1 MGDIPMLE
9 VQQLT
14 TTLGMRGPE
23 ILSSVDLS
31 LRSGEVLGVVGESG
45 SGKSILALSIMGLL
59 PPPITVRSGHIRLQ
73 GKDLLAL
80 PAAQMRALRGK
91 DIAMI
96 FQEPMTS
103 LNPVMRVGQQI
114 GEVLRFHL
122 SLQGAAARAEGIAL
136 LRRVEMPDPQRQI
149 DAYPH
154 ELSGGMRQR
163 VMIAMAL
170 AGRPRLLIADEPT
183 TALDVTIQAQILDL
197 VRKIQRDDGMSV
209 LLITHDLGV
218 IAEMCDRVA
227 VMYAGRVVEFGSAL
241 DIFDRPAHPYTRG
254 LLASRP
260 RISAGAQ
267 WLSTIE
273 GTVPA
278 VGHMGEGCTFAPRCK
293 LAREACKRVP
303 PLREVGPAHQAACVA
318 PFERAPAEMAATEEG
333 YALP

>member
-1 MGDIPMLE
+1 MSAMPAPMLE
-9 VQQLT
+9 VCQLT
-14 TTLGMRGPE
+14 TTLGTGGPE
-23 ILSSVDLS
+23 ILSDVNLL

-45 SGKSILALSIMGLL
+45 SGKSMLALSIMGLL
-59 PPPITVRSGHIRLQ
+59 PEPITVRDGRVLLQ
-73 GKDLLAL
+73 GKDLRAL
-80 PAAQMRALRGK
+80 TAPAMRALRGK

-114 GEVLRFHL
+114 GEVLRWHAAM
-122 SLQGAAARAEGIAL
+122 QGAAAREECIAL

-197 VRKIQRDDGMSV
+197 VRKLQRDSGMSV
-209 LLITHDLGV
+209 MLITHDLGV
-218 IAEMCDRVA
+218 IAEMSDRVA
-227 VMYAGRVVEFGSAL
+227 VMYAGRVVESGSVL

-278 VGHMGEGCTFAPRCK
+278 VGQMGTGCTFAPRCK
-293 LAREACKRVP
+293 LATDACKTVP
-303 PLREVGPAHQAACVA
+303 PLREVGPAHQAACVL
-318 PFERAPAEMAATEEG
+318 PFVLAATGEGMAA
-333 YALP
+333 P

>member
-1 MGDIPMLE
+1 MLQ
-9 VQQLT
+9 VRQLT
-14 TTLGMRGPE
+14 TTLGARGPE
-23 ILSSVDLS
+23 ILSGVDLA
-31 LRSGEVLGVVGESG
+31 LGSGEVLGVVGESG
-45 SGKSILALSIMGLL
+45 SGKSMLALSIMGLL
-59 PPPITVRSGHIRLQ
+59 PHPIMVRNGQVHLQ
-73 GKDLLAL
+73 GQDLLAL
-80 PAAQMRALRGK
+80 PPRQMRALRGK
-91 DIAMI
+91 DVAMI

-114 GEVLRFHL
+114 GEVLRWHL
-122 SLQGAAARAEGIAL
+122 SLQGDAARAEGIAL

-183 TALDVTIQAQILDL
+183 TALDVTIQSQILNL
-197 VRKIQRDDGMSV
+197 LRKLQQDSGMSV

-227 VMYAGRVVEFGSAL
+227 VMYAGRVVEQGAVL

-260 RISAGAQ
+260 KISAGAQ

-278 VGHMGEGCTFAPRCK
+278 LGQMGPGCSFAPRCP
-293 LAREACKRVP
+293 LARTACTSVP
-303 PLREVGPAHQAACVA
+303 ALREVGPGHQAACVV
-318 PFERAPAEMAATEEG
+318 PFETAVTA
-333 YALP
+333 

>member
-1 MGDIPMLE
+1 MTASPPMLQ
-9 VQQLT
+9 VRQLT
-14 TTLGMRGPE
+14 TTLGARGPE
-23 ILSSVDLS
+23 ILSGVDLA
-31 LRSGEVLGVVGESG
+31 LGSGEVLGVVGESG
-45 SGKSILALSIMGLL
+45 SGKSMLALSIMGLL
-59 PPPITVRSGHIRLQ
+59 PHPIMVRNGQVHLQ
-73 GKDLLAL
+73 GQDLLAL
-80 PAAQMRALRGK
+80 PPRQMRALRGK
-91 DIAMI
+91 DVAMI

-114 GEVLRFHL
+114 GEVLRWHL
-122 SLQGAAARAEGIAL
+122 SLQGDAARAEGIAL

-183 TALDVTIQAQILDL
+183 TALDVTIQSQILNL
-197 VRKIQRDDGMSV
+197 LRKLQQDSGMSV

-227 VMYAGRVVEFGSAL
+227 VMYAGRVVEQGAVL

-260 RISAGAQ
+260 KISAGAQ
-267 WLSTIE
+267 WLSTID

-278 VGHMGEGCTFAPRCK
+278 LGQMGPGCSFAPRCP
-293 LAREACKRVP
+293 LARTACTSVP
-303 PLREVGPAHQAACVA
+303 ALREVGPEHQAACVV
-318 PFERAPAEMAATEEG
+318 PFETAVAA
-333 YALP
+333 

>member
-1 MGDIPMLE
+1 MSAL
-9 VQQLT
+9 LT
-14 TTLGMRGPE
+14 IDELTAGLGADGPE
-23 ILSSVDLS
+23 LLSSIS
-31 LRSGEVLGVVGESG
+31 LALQAGEVLGVVGESG
-45 SGKSILALSIMGLL
+45 AGKSMLALSIMRLL
-59 PPPITVRSGHIRLQ
+59 PRPITVRGGRVLLEDR
-73 GKDLLAL
+73 DLLQM
-80 PAAQMRALRGK
+80 PQQQMRALRGK

-103 LNPVMRVGQQI
+103 LNPVMRVGTQI
-114 GEVLRFHL
+114 AEVLRFHL
-122 SLQGAAARAEGIAL
+122 GLRGNAAREEGIGL
-136 LRRVEMPDPQRQI
+136 LRRVEMPEPERQI

-183 TALDVTIQAQILDL
+183 TALDVTIQAQILEL
-197 VRKIQRDDGMSV
+197 VRKLQRESSMSV

-227 VMYAGRVVEFGSAL
+227 VMYAGRVVEMGSAL

-260 RISAGAQ
+260 RIAAGSQ
-267 WLSTIE
+267 WLTTIE

-278 VGHMGEGCTFAPRCK
+278 AGQAGEGCSFAPRCP
-293 LAREACKRVP
+293 LARAQCRVVP
-303 PLREVGPAHQAACVA
+303 PLRTVGAGHQVACVV
-318 PFERAPAEMAATEEG
+318 PFEVVHTVEAGA
-333 YALP
+333 

>member
-1 MGDIPMLE
+1 MTASPPMLQ
-9 VQQLT
+9 VRQLT
-14 TTLGMRGPE
+14 TTLGARGPE
-23 ILSSVDLS
+23 ILSGVDLA
-31 LRSGEVLGVVGESG
+31 LGSGEVLGVVGESG
-45 SGKSILALSIMGLL
+45 SGKSMLALSIMGLL
-59 PPPITVRSGHIRLQ
+59 PHPIMVRNGQVHLQ
-73 GKDLLAL
+73 GQDLLAL
-80 PAAQMRALRGK
+80 PPRQMRALRGK
-91 DIAMI
+91 DVAMI

-114 GEVLRFHL
+114 GEVLRWHL
-122 SLQGAAARAEGIAL
+122 SLQGDAARAEGIAL

-183 TALDVTIQAQILDL
+183 TALDVTIQSQILNL
-197 VRKIQRDDGMSV
+197 LRKLQQDSGMSV

-227 VMYAGRVVEFGSAL
+227 VMYAGRVVESGAVL

-260 RISAGAQ
+260 KISAGAQ

-278 VGHMGEGCTFAPRCK
+278 LGQMGPGCSFAPRCP
-293 LAREACKRVP
+293 LARTACTSVP
-303 PLREVGPAHQAACVA
+303 ALREVGPGHQAACVV
-318 PFERAPAEMAATEEG
+318 PFETAVAA
-333 YALP
+333 